1 MPSESAEKVRL
12 RPGREGPGLKPLI
25 VAEVFAGLKPCAP
38 TERQRQRLFPQ
49 PVKPLSRSMV
59 CRRAEALRSHRRAT
73 TKTFS
78 AACRRARV
86 VLLRD
91 ILRLLP
97 RGEHVDDDIDGSLL
111 RGGGGIAYAGR
122 CRLAGG
128 GYEVVAVDD
137 GALKPGADP
146 AEIRHRWG
154 GGGRGVGRVED
165 ADGTADG
172 DGSGH
177 ATDGRGDACRT
188 GGVEEHKEALAYAV
202 ALVAAGPEACPLAQ
216 DVGAA
221 GGATADGLV
230 DTELDLDYA

>member
-12 RPGREGPGLKPLI
+12 RPGREGP
-25 VAEVFAGLKPCAP
+25 GLKPCAP

-91 ILRLLP
+91 MLRLLP
-97 RGEHVDDDIDGSLL
+97 RGEHVDDDVDGSLL
-111 RGGGGIAYAGR
+111 RGGGGFACAGSR
-122 CRLAGG
+122 RLAGG

-137 GALKPGADP
+137 GALEPG
-146 AEIRHRWG
+146 
-154 GGGRGVGRVED
+154 
-165 ADGTADG
+165 
-172 DGSGH
+172 
-177 ATDGRGDACRT
+177 
-188 GGVEEHKEALAYAV
+188 
-202 ALVAAGPEACPLAQ
+202 
-216 DVGAA
+216 
-221 GGATADGLV
+221 
-230 DTELDLDYA
+230 